1 MRLILI
7 CTPKDRQIWRCIFFM
22 EKRGRKNKKYS
33 PEFKARVFM
42 EMREHGLGYRETM
55 RRYKEYL
62 YYYNNEKRSLKLNG
76 MSPVQYRTHSQII

>member
-1 MRLILI
+1 
-7 CTPKDRQIWRCIFFM
+7 M

-33 PEFKARVFM
+33 PEFKVRVLM

-62 YYYNNEKRSLKLNG
+62 YYYNNARLSLKLNG